1 MSDFSWGF
9 WIWMGSIT
17 VMVINIQWG
26 VFRLVKMIRE
36 RQRESGDAGDT
47 AHERD
52 GDLGGL

>member
-36 RQRESGDAGDT
+36 RQGESGDAGDT